1 MASENRCVRCHKP
14 DGLAAPIEAGH
25 VGRPADWLAAHVVD
39 PEVIAPGLREPPEA
53 NQRDTAAIV
62 AALARLRAESPPA
75 LDPSTAHLHVVV
87 NRTCL
92 GCHLIDGVGGTE
104 GPDLSN
110 VGSKYDLA
118 SIERR
123 INNPVDVKPD
133 AEMPAFGGRLT
144 TEEIHAIAAWLA
156 AKK

>member
-1 MASENRCVRCHKP
+1 M
-14 DGLAAPIEAGH
+14 
-25 VGRPADWLAAHVVD
+25 VD
-39 PEVIAPGLREPPEA
+39 PEVIAPGLREPPDT

-62 AALARLRAESPPA
+62 AALARMRAQSPPTV
-75 LDPSTAHLHVVV
+75 DPSTAHLNV
-87 NRTCL
+87 RASTARAS
-92 GCHLIDGVGGTE
+92 GVISSTAFGGTE

-144 TEEIHAIAAWLA
+144 TDEIHAIAAWLA
-156 AKK
+156 ARK